1 MSASILP
8 ANLADLERELDA
20 ALARIG
26 LVEIPIAT
34 LWDPWQCPLDV
45 LPYLAWAVSVDMWR
59 TDWSEQTKRRV
70 VAGSLDLHRIKGTR
84 PAVLKAL
91 ESIGLNAELT
101 EWFEE
106 SPKGRPGTFS
116 LIAWVNDNLSQ
127 AGFLSEALYDQLY
140 TVIDNAKNT
149 RSHYTFKVG
158 AKFGPNQLITASAAT
173 STALSR
179 HGAIVSQQPLV
190 GTGRLAAGAAV
201 APLGLLRCSVAPAPA
216 VYGLAARASV
226 QVGVGCSAVA
236 VVRVSMNLEV
246 KE

>member
-8 ANLADLERELDA
+8 ANLADLERDLDA
-20 ALARIG
+20 ALSRIE
-26 LVEIPIAT
+26 LVDIPISV

-106 SPKGRPGTFS
+106 SPKAQPGTFS
-116 LIAWVNDNLSQ
+116 LVAWANNNLSTGQ
-127 AGFLSEALYDQLY
+127 AGYLNEVLYEQLFA
-140 TVIDNAKNT
+140 VVDNAKNT
-149 RSHYTFKVG
+149 RSHYTFKIG
-158 AKFGPNQLITASAAT
+158 AKFGPNPFGIASLARGAGF
-173 STALSR
+173 SR
-179 HGAIVSQQPLV
+179 RCAELRVDTNLGASMLV
-190 GTGRLAAGAAV
+190 GCT
-201 APLGLLRCSVAPAPA
+201 CSPV
-216 VYGLAARASV
+216 V
-226 QVGVGCSAVA
+226 
-236 VVRVSMNLEV
+236 VVRVSMEV

>member
-8 ANLADLERELDA
+8 ANLADLERDLDA
-20 ALARIG
+20 ALSRIG
-26 LVEIPIAT
+26 LVEIPISV

-91 ESIGLNAELT
+91 ESIGLRAELT

-106 SPKGRPGTFS
+106 SPKAQPGTFS
-116 LIAWVNDNLSQ
+116 LIAWANNNLSADQ
-127 AGFLSEALYDQLY
+127 AGFLNEALYDQLY

-149 RSHYTFKVG
+149 RSHYTFKIG
-158 AKFGPNQLITASAAT
+158 AKFGPNPLGAASMVAAT
-173 STALSR
+173 AFSR
-179 HGAIVSQQPLV
+179 RGATVSQQPLNGV
-190 GTGRLAAGAAV
+190 GRIAAGAAISPLSLTRCTV
-201 APLGLLRCSVAPAPA
+201 EPAADKLTTRAPV
-216 VYGLAARASV
+216 LAG
-226 QVGVGCSAVA
+226 GVCSAVA
-236 VVRVSMNLEV
+236 VIRVSMEV

>member
-8 ANLADLERELDA
+8 ANLADLEHDLDA
-20 ALARIG
+20 ALSRIE
-26 LVEIPIAT
+26 LVDIPISV

-106 SPKGRPGTFS
+106 SPKAQPGTFS
-116 LIAWVNDNLSQ
+116 LVAWANNNLSTGQ
-127 AGFLSEALYDQLY
+127 AGYLNEVLYEQLFA
-140 TVIDNAKNT
+140 VVDNAKNT
-149 RSHYTFKVG
+149 RSHYTFKIG
-158 AKFGPNQLITASAAT
+158 AKFGPNPFGVASLASGAGVSRRRAELKVDT
-173 STALSR
+173 NLGAST
-179 HGAIVSQQPLV
+179 LV
-190 GTGRLAAGAAV
+190 GCT
-201 APLGLLRCSVAPAPA
+201 CSPV
-216 VYGLAARASV
+216 V
-226 QVGVGCSAVA
+226 
-236 VVRVSMNLEV
+236 VVRVSMEV